1 MERMKQKKAE
11 YLLGELGN
19 INDRFLC
26 EAMEWQ
32 ASGKSTVS
40 RRPIRVLLI
49 AATLAMAL
57 VISLVGTV
65 SMLLRR
71 GEAPKP
77 DNPPALDEVQTLSQ
91 LLLACTESDSFK
103 QSTVEEIDFFD
114 GTVRL
119 TVQDRS
125 TGTLYVSRSLT
136 SGEQA
141 SLSRDLS
148 AQKQRATAEASAE
161 YLVWITLG
169 NGDVLSP
176 YLAHSAGNVGAA
188 TLFDY
193 EAEYVPTQEFNDLLG
208 ALLS

>member
-1 MERMKQKKAE
+1 MDRMKQKKAE
-11 YLLGELGN
+11 YLLGELGG
-19 INDRFLC
+19 IDDRFLC
-26 EAMEWQ
+26 EAMEWK
-32 ASGKSTVS
+32 ASGKSTAS

-65 SMLLRR
+65 AMLLRR
-71 GEAPKP
+71 GEAPSP
-77 DNPPALDEVQTLSQ
+77 NDPPVLDEVQSFNR
-91 LLLACTESDSFK
+91 LLFACTESESFT
-103 QSTVEEIDFFD
+103 QNTIEEIDFFD
-114 GTVRL
+114 GAVRL
-119 TVQDRS
+119 TVQDRA
-125 TGTLYVSRSLT
+125 TGALYVSRPLT